1 MAGGGGRP
9 VSGGPG
15 MTVAGGG
22 GRLAA
27 GGAGRLDAGGGGR
40 PATDGG
46 TPGRNNGG
54 GGAGGGGQW
63 AVDAIIS
70 DAAEGKIVMASM
82 EAEAFGVLINPVLQ
96 SDAARGVD
104 SPVSESFQLTSK

>member
-1 MAGGGGRP
+1 
-9 VSGGPG
+9 

-70 DAAEGKIVMASM
+70 AHQAIVANSM
-82 EAEAFGVLINPVLQ
+82 FYAVH
-96 SDAARGVD
+96 
-104 SPVSESFQLTSK
+104 